1 MNNYRE
7 RALELNQ
14 EMIQNRRHIHQNPEI
29 GMDLEKTARYVED
42 RLREVGYEPQ
52 RLGGCGVT
60 ACVGKSG
67 GKVFLL
73 RADMDA
79 LPLQEESGLPFAS
92 LCDGKAHCCGHDAHT
107 AMLLGAAKLLK
118 ERENELPGMVK
129 LMFQPAE
136 ETLEGARAMI
146 ADGILKNP
154 DVDAAFAL
162 HVNALLPC
170 GLLRI
175 GSGQVCP
182 SSDKITITV
191 KGHGSHGSRPHES
204 VDPIHVAA
212 MIHTGLMELHAREIP
227 QGEYVVLSI
236 GSIHA
241 GQAGNIIP
249 ETAVM
254 NASLRTYTPET
265 RTWIKERIQTIAE
278 KMAEAFR
285 AQAVVEYSPNY
296 AASLIADEKVAAQ
309 VLSSATEI
317 LGEGRAQI
325 MTAKYPGSEDFAFIA
340 QEVPSTMAILGAAVP
355 GYEKWGQHNPKV
367 RFNEDCL
374 AKGAAIYAQ
383 TAHQWL
389 ENNQ

>member
-1 MNNYRE
+1 MKNYFE
-7 RALELNQ
+7 RAMELNQ
-14 EMIQNRRHIHQNPEI
+14 ELVQNRRHLHQNPEI
-29 GMDLEKTARYVED
+29 GMDLENTAQFVEE
-42 RLREVGYEPQ
+42 RLREMGYDPQ
-52 RLGGCGVT
+52 RSGGCGVT
-60 ACVGKSG
+60 ACVGNGK
-67 GKVFLL
+67 GKVILL

-92 LCDGKAHCCGHDAHT
+92 VYDGKAHCCGHDNHT

-118 ERENELPGMVK
+118 EREDSIPGTVK

-162 HVNALLPC
+162 HVNAQLPC
-170 GLLRI
+170 GTLRI
-175 GSGQVCP
+175 GSGPVCP
-182 SSDKITITV
+182 SSDRLTITI

-204 VDPIHVAA
+204 VDPIHTAS

-227 QGEYVVLSI
+227 QGEYVILSI

-241 GQAGNIIP
+241 GQASNIIP

-254 NASLRTYTPET
+254 NGTLRTYSKET
-265 RTWIKERIQTIAE
+265 RIWVKERIQTIAE

-285 AQAVVEYSPNY
+285 AEAIVEYSPNY
-296 AASLIADEKVAAQ
+296 AASLIADEEIANQ
-309 VLSSATEI
+309 LLLSATE
-317 LGEGRAQI
+317 LFGTGSAQV
-325 MTAKYPGSEDFAFIA
+325 MKNRYPGSEDFSFIA
-340 QEVPSTMAILGAAVP
+340 EQVPSTMAILGAAVE
-355 GYEKWGQHNPKV
+355 GYEKWGQHNPRV

-374 AKGAAIYAQ
+374 ARGAALYAQ
-383 TAHQWL
+383 AAHQWL
-389 ENNQ
+389 ENHR

>member
-1 MNNYRE
+1 MQNYYE

-14 EMIQNRRHIHQNPEI
+14 EMIENRRYLHQHPEI
-29 GMDLEKTARYVED
+29 GMDLKNTTDYVEE
-42 RLREVGYEPQ
+42 RLREMGYEPK
-52 RLGGCGVT
+52 RAGGGIT
-60 ACVGKSG
+60 ACAGKEG

-92 LCDGKAHCCGHDAHT
+92 VNAGKAHCCGHDNHT
-107 AMLLGAAKLLK
+107 AMLLGAARLLK
-118 ERENELPGMVK
+118 EQESLLPGTVK
-129 LMFQPAE
+129 FMFQPAE

-162 HVNALLPC
+162 HVNSQLPC

-175 GSGQVCP
+175 GSGPVCP
-182 SSDKITITV
+182 SSDKITITI
-191 KGHGSHGSRPHES
+191 KGHGSHASRPHES

-236 GSIHA
+236 GAIHA
-241 GQAGNIIP
+241 GQASNIIP

-254 NASLRTYTPET
+254 NGSLRTYSSET
-265 RTWIKERIQTIAE
+265 RTWIKERIQTIAG

-285 AQAVVEYSPNY
+285 AEAVVEYSPNF
-296 AASLIADEKVAAQ
+296 AVSLIADENVAAQ
-309 VLSSATEI
+309 VLSSATEV
-317 LGEGRAQI
+317 LGEGKAQI
-325 MTAKYPGSEDFAFIA
+325 MKNKYSGSEDFAFVA
-340 QEVPSTMAILGAAVP
+340 EQVPATMAILGAAVP

-389 ENNQ
+389 ENHQ